1 MFEELYETESTAKP
15 ATTVATTKPADIAPQ
30 DVDLEAIALAHFAGS
45 RTAAAHAQA
54 TLFGVI
60 HDLSTATK
68 LAEAKSLR
76 ERLINA
82 PLAEAR
88 KVSKSLKSKLTAV
101 SKAVGTELDSI
112 ESGFAGADALITPQ
126 IEERDAQ
133 LAAERAE
140 REAKEAARVAAHRA
154 NIDKLASYAT
164 QAHGKT
170 SAQILTIING
180 VSGIEIIPEQWEEF
194 AAGAEIQKEQT
205 LEALQALFDATKT
218 AEDEAAAREAQRI
231 ENERAAAALAEE
243 RRQIEAERAE
253 LKRQADEL
261 AAAKKAEADRI
272 EAAAQA
278 QRDAEAKA
286 VKPADVQI
294 LAVIDDPRVF
304 QSGKT
309 IDQMIADGEAHEIEL
324 APLDVIA
331 NAEPADVIAPVPDD
345 PLGALHDIADAL
357 PTEEPAHTLVAV
369 SPGVLH
375 PSPEPAGIDEVM
387 AQPWTVGGVT
397 FGGDEPAEPDQ
408 LAALLAHIDEAF
420 AGKFPSHPKPSPEWW
435 GTLRRLTDEAREFVA
450 A

>member
-1 MFEELYETESTAKP
+1 MFDQLYAEEAP
-15 ATTVATTKPADIAPQ
+15 ANAVATTKPTEVALEDI
-30 DVDLEAIALAHFAGS
+30 DLQKLALSHFDASDAALGIARQKLI
-45 RTAAAHAQA
+45 
-54 TLFGVI
+54 GVV

-76 ERLINA
+76 QRLIND

-88 KVSKSLKSKLTAV
+88 KVNKGLKTKLTAV
-101 SKAVGTELDSI
+101 SKAVGARLESI
-112 ESGFAGADALITPQ
+112 EAGFADVEKLITPQ

-133 LAAERAE
+133 IAAERAE

-154 NIDKLASYAT
+154 NIEKLASYAT
-164 QAHGKT
+164 QARGKT

-194 AAGAEIQKEQT
+194 AAGAEAQKEQT
-205 LEALQALFDATKT
+205 LGALQALFNATKT

-278 QRDAEAKA
+278 QRDAEAKVQA
-286 VKPADVQI
+286 DAAAARQAAEDAANRLAQEAAAAEALQRATDATPADV
-294 LAVIDDPRVF
+294 LASVYFDPEELSDDALAAMP
-304 QSGKT
+304 S
-309 IDQMIADGEAHEIEL
+309 IADE
-324 APLDVIA
+324 
-331 NAEPADVIAPVPDD
+331 VPSVAS
-345 PLGALHDIADAL
+345 PI
-357 PTEEPAHTLVAV
+357 AHTRMAV
-369 SPGVLH
+369 SPGLLH
-375 PSPEPAGIDEVM
+375 PTPEPADIDDVSM
-387 AQPWTVGGVT
+387 KPWMVGGIT
-397 FGGDEPAEPDQ
+397 FGGDEPAAPDH
-408 LAALLAHIDEAF
+408 LTALLAHIDEAF

-435 GTLRRLTDEAREFVA
+435 GTLRRLADEAREFVA